1 MTSIGS
7 HPWDGKSSQELIAR
21 GESPARMES
30 SLEDWRRAAPGQL
43 GLKLPHKY
51 WKESVYYLRA
61 QPRDRRGKEG
71 VRKKKRKTKHARP
84 FSDTAGTM

>member
-1 MTSIGS
+1 MTLIGS

-30 SLEDWRRAAPGQL
+30 SLEDWHRAAPDQL
-43 GLKLPHKY
+43 GLKFQHKY

-61 QPRDRRGKEG
+61 QLRDRRGKEG
-71 VRKKKRKTKHARP
+71 VRKKKRKTKHACP
-84 FSDTAGTM
+84 FSDTTCTV